1 MLLQKDKL
9 YLTGFKIYKADN
21 TVRRKGVIILI
32 SDQLD
37 CLAYKTIFDNENG
50 RFLQLKSTKDDG
62 TIILNNVYLELDN
75 KNKFT
80 IPQEIWESE
89 HIIVDLNQLDIGFEK
104 IGKIYHM
111 KNIGKLIE

>member
-1 MLLQKDKL
+1 MLIQKDKL

-50 RFLQLKSTKDDG
+50 RFLQVK
-62 TIILNNVYLELDN
+62 
-75 KNKFT
+75 
-80 IPQEIWESE
+80 
-89 HIIVDLNQLDIGFEK
+89 LNQQKMMGLLSLTMFT
-104 IGKIYHM
+104 
-111 KNIGKLIE
+111 

>member
-1 MLLQKDKL
+1 MLIQKDKL

-50 RFLQLKSTKDDG
+50 RFLQVKLKSTKDDG
-62 TIILNNVYLELDN
+62 TIILNNV
-75 KNKFT
+75 
-80 IPQEIWESE
+80 
-89 HIIVDLNQLDIGFEK
+89 
-104 IGKIYHM
+104 
-111 KNIGKLIE
+111 